1 MEKPNKG
8 TLPTEKRPDTLFSS
22 CLQCKPCGGGCK
34 IVDNRVSF
42 VFDPEQKSVS
52 HLILDAAPKACLGRC
67 GRSCQTEL
75 RLVQTLEL
83 RTTVVEPINTFNMSI
98 TDIISNENVTL
109 VQGVN
114 GICLCEESWV
124 TSRQKLASQKK
135 NRSNGPTE
143 AERLQK
149 EKEVRRFLQ
158 SSNEYVDFGRT
169 PAMRK

>member
-1 MEKPNKG
+1 MEKPSKEPLQKEQKEN
-8 TLPTEKRPDTLFSS
+8 TRFSS

-42 VFDPEQKSVS
+42 VFDSEKKSVS
-52 HLILDAAPKACLGRC
+52 HLIFDAAPKACLGRC

-83 RTTVVEPINTFNMSI
+83 RTTWVEPINTFNMSI

-135 NRSNGPTE
+135 NRPNSPTE
-143 AERLQK
+143 SERLQK

-169 PAMRK
+169 HTP